1 MEIRKISKD
10 EKLATITLTTEEV
23 SKITS
28 ILQATALEKD
38 ALYHQLN
45 FNLQIVDMLL
55 RQTMRKKIR
64 VLPKKHFFTN

>member
-28 ILQATALEKD
+28 ILQATALEKRCVISPAEFQSAD
-38 ALYHQLN
+38 CRYA
-45 FNLQIVDMLL
+45 VTE
-55 RQTMRKKIR
+55 RSC
-64 VLPKKHFFTN
+64 